1 MLDGI
6 NEFLQNSSLTKNNSG
21 NNEYFEDY
29 LKIANILRKT
39 IQHLNYPLF
48 FLVVYSFYL
57 ILKSLYNLMWLKNV
71 LNYTIV
77 VDNII
82 NCTSSIVMLVMY
94 SICSSMIPERLS
106 EIRLTARKRINEH
119 VFGLSPPISQDALR
133 YLKRIENENI
143 MYVSVCGVFHL
154 TRSFILSAIGAIL
167 TYDLLIINVFLEEK
181 TN

>member
-94 SICSSMIPERLS
+94 SVCSSMIPEGLS
-106 EIRLTARKRINEH
+106 EIRLSACKRINEH
-119 VFGLSPPISQDALR
+119 VFGLSPPISQDALC
-133 YLKRIENENI
+133 YLKRIEMENI
-143 MYVSVCGVFHL
+143 IYVFVFSMFRL